1 MLSDNHIKHFIE
13 KSKKFLDRYISYTNN
28 SLGIPS
34 VIKIKKFKTSILDRV
49 GDSPDV
55 SFCVTQSVERHYAS
69 LKIANILETEMC
81 LPPKESFQIAE
92 YIVQKKYNQYID
104 VVMST

>member
-34 VIKIKKFKTSILDRV
+34 VIKIKKHKKSILDPV
-49 GDSPDV
+49 TSPYV
-55 SFCVTQSVERHYAS
+55 SFCVTHSVERHYCS
-69 LKIANILETEMC
+69 LGIATLLETEMC
-81 LPPKESFQIAE
+81 LPAKESFQIAE